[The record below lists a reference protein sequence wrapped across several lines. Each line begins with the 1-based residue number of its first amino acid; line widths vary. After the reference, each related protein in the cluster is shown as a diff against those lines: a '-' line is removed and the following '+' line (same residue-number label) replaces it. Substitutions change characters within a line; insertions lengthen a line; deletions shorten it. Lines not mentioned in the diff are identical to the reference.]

1 MLQIWKSLTLLIGLN
16 PKEREVKQK
25 ARQILPM
32 IQVVSPTGSQLTLIT
47 IRLILYRSYGILY
60 FIVNLKQR

>member
-1 MLQIWKSLTLLIGLN
+1 MLQIWKSVTLLIGLN

-32 IQVVSPTGSQLTLIT
+32 IQVVSRTGSQLTLIT